1 MEYLLIEL
9 KSFLL
14 LHILQ
19 KKLDACKLKLK
30 LKKKSKFGKRHK
42 KQRTCPFK
50 RGKCKRGGER
60 EREINSN
67 KVTLCEL
74 LSFSQKFRE
83 KFNRKKSEKLD
94 VAGFGH
100 FYTMKSQTTCV

>member
-1 MEYLLIEL
+1 MQIKTKIKKNQNVVRGIKSNGLALL
-9 KSFLL
+9 
-14 LHILQ
+14 
-19 KKLDACKLKLK
+19 
-30 LKKKSKFGKRHK
+30 
-42 KQRTCPFK
+42 
-50 RGKCKRGGER
+50 RGENVKGVER